1 MTFKLDI
8 KRAERKQRKAR
19 ILLAGPSGA
28 GKTMT
33 ALRIAQGL
41 RTSGRVV
48 LFDTER
54 GSATLYADGKD
65 FDHADLPDVS
75 FETYISALDQA
86 AAAGYEVVVIDSA
99 SHAWEALLEEKDK
112 MQGNSFANW
121 RKITPRYEKLVQ
133 AFLTFPGH
141 VIVTVRAKM
150 KYEQGDDKKVK
161 PIGLDPV
168 MRDGFEYEF
177 DLYGMIDI
185 EHNMTIR
192 KTRIVTFADKIITKP
207 GEKLGEEIRD
217 WLASGKSEPEP
228 LYSLALVPEDKRES
242 AAKYFETVGMVNLGE
257 GVYRAKAKIDNL
269 EKYRVQEN
277 VQQ

>member
-1 MTFKLDI
+1 MNLQLTI
-8 KRAERKQRKAR
+8 KKAERKQRKAR

-41 RTSGRVV
+41 KTDGKIVV
-48 LFDTER
+48 FDTER
-54 GSATLYADGKD
+54 GSATLYADQND
-65 FDHADLPDVS
+65 FDHADLPNVD
-75 FETYISALDQA
+75 FETYIAALEQA
-86 AAAGYEVVVIDSA
+86 AKAGYECVVVDSA

-177 DLYGMIDI
+177 DIFGMIDI

-192 KTRIVTFADKIITKP
+192 KTRIDKFADKIITKP
-207 GEKLGEEIRD
+207 GEQLGEEIRD
-217 WLASGKSEPEP
+217 WLASGKVEEVR
-228 LYSLALVPEDKRES
+228 YSLGLIPEEKRAAAQKFFEDAGMKALGD
-242 AAKYFETVGMVNLGE
+242 GI
-257 GVYRAKAKIDNL
+257 YRAEKAVPAL
-269 EKYRVQEN
+269 EKYRIATA
-277 VQQ
+277 